1 MVCTFNVCYL
11 YRDRGALVMR
21 TGALEQDGGIQSADE
36 ESADKESPR
45 MKFSWSELPTR
56 VDVFLRT
63 HQM

>member
-21 TGALEQDGGIQSADE
+21 TGALEQDGGLQSAE

-45 MKFSWSELPTR
+45 IEFSSP
-56 VDVFLRT
+56 
-63 HQM
+63 